1 MPSFRCEPNH
11 SYRSRFRREAHA
23 ALWSTPSVVVL
34 ALVVGVAVMLA
45 PTPAVAA
52 DTSPPSQPGAI
63 SVSNVKAASASLA
76 WGSSTDNIRIEGY
89 RVYRGPAGVANTSLS
104 LIATTDAVASYAAA
118 NLHAGYAYKFGVVA
132 IDAADNASPMTTTNF
147 TTLTSSDATAPAAPS
162 STSVSLKAFSASRI
176 DIVWG
181 ASAST
186 DVAYYKVYRD
196 GSLVGTVERPN
207 SQRYSDNGLAASTS
221 HSYTIKAV
229 DSAGNSSTPT
239 SAKSAS
245 TTATGVVKIARG
257 PYLSNVTGKSAIVS
271 WWTNIP
277 TSGVVSIAGKTV
289 IDPAGTLQHHA
300 VAVSGLSAATTYLYS
315 VTSGSASGSGSLR
328 TAATPGQTFSFAAIG
343 DFGGLSTGESQNA
356 TNIGSAGTQF
366 IQTLGDNIYPS
377 AGLPDPNFSTT
388 YSDFDTR
395 FYKQFAAV
403 VKSQAFMPA
412 NGNKEYYS
420 DGEFWDN
427 FPMLGSNHHWYS
439 YNWGDAHILVL
450 DSEQPFV
457 TGTEQYTFAQNDL
470 AAHQS
475 DAWRIVAIQRPP
487 YSSTSANSSSKPAQ
501 QYLVP
506 LFQAQHVNLVLSGNS
521 HNYERTFPLI
531 NGAVAS
537 GGITYVVSGAGG
549 NGFNAFTISQPS
561 WSAFREASYYEFVK
575 VTVSPTKLTVNAVR
589 ADTNAVVDTTTI
601 SK

>member
-1 MPSFRCEPNH
+1 MPSFGWEPKH

-89 RVYRGPAGVANTSLS
+89 RVYRRPAGVANTSLS

-132 IDAADNASPMTTTNF
+132 IDAADNASPMTTTKF

-186 DVAYYKVYRD
+186 DVAYYKAYRD

-207 SQRYSDNGLAASTS
+207 SQRYSDNGLAASTT

-257 PYLSNVTGKSAIVS
+257 PYLSNVTGKSAL
-271 WWTNIP
+271 
-277 TSGVVSIAGKTV
+277 
-289 IDPAGTLQHHA
+289 GTKGAL
-300 VAVSGLSAATTYLYS
+300 
-315 VTSGSASGSGSLR
+315 LR
-328 TAATPGQTFSFAAIG
+328 
-343 DFGGLSTGESQNA
+343 
-356 TNIGSAGTQF
+356 
-366 IQTLGDNIYPS
+366 
-377 AGLPDPNFSTT
+377 
-388 YSDFDTR
+388 
-395 FYKQFAAV
+395 
-403 VKSQAFMPA
+403 
-412 NGNKEYYS
+412 
-420 DGEFWDN
+420 
-427 FPMLGSNHHWYS
+427 
-439 YNWGDAHILVL
+439 
-450 DSEQPFV
+450 
-457 TGTEQYTFAQNDL
+457 
-470 AAHQS
+470 
-475 DAWRIVAIQRPP
+475 
-487 YSSTSANSSSKPAQ
+487 
-501 QYLVP
+501 
-506 LFQAQHVNLVLSGNS
+506 
-521 HNYERTFPLI
+521 
-531 NGAVAS
+531 
-537 GGITYVVSGAGG
+537 GAGG
-549 NGFNAFTISQPS
+549 RGHLDLELGGTP
-561 WSAFREASYYEFVK
+561 
-575 VTVSPTKLTVNAVR
+575 
-589 ADTNAVVDTTTI
+589 
-601 SK
+601 